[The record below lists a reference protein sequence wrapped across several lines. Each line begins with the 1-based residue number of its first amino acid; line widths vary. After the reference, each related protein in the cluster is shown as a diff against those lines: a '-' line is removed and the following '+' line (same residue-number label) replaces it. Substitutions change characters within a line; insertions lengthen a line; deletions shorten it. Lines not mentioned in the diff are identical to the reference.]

1 MSEME
6 LSAELRNAD
15 QLVSILCG
23 QSFDPEQLLSGDREV
38 IRFICQN
45 FEIMEQAQRM
55 RDSFQS
61 SLELEKQFKVNR
73 DLIVNDLINYY
84 LEQFPADDFFA
95 SKYKELIIKYELLLS
110 IVRNINKL
118 IFMVLQLDYVAN

>member
-23 QSFDPEQLLSGDREV
+23 QSYDPEQVLSGDREV

-45 FEIMEQAQRM
+45 LEIMEQAQRM

-95 SKYKELIIKYELLLS
+95 SKYKELIIKYELFPLCAILT
-110 IVRNINKL
+110 N
-118 IFMVLQLDYVAN
+118 

>member
-6 LSAELRNAD
+6 LSAELGNAD
-15 QLVSILCG
+15 QLVSI
-23 QSFDPEQLLSGDREV
+23 FAPEQLLSDDREV
-38 IRFICQN
+38 IQFICQN
-45 FEIMEQAQRM
+45 LEIMGQARRM

-61 SLELEKQFKVNR
+61 SQELEKQFKVNR

-84 LEQFPADDFFA
+84 LKTFPADDFFA

>member
-1 MSEME
+1 ME
-6 LSAELRNAD
+6 LSAELGNAD
-15 QLVSILCG
+15 QLVSI
-23 QSFDPEQLLSGDREV
+23 FAPEQLLSDDREV
-38 IRFICQN
+38 IQFICQN
-45 FEIMEQAQRM
+45 LEIMGQAQRM
-55 RDSFQS
+55 RASFQS
-61 SLELEKQFKVNR
+61 SQELEKQFKVNSN
-73 DLIVNDLINYY
+73 LIVNDLIHYY

>member
-1 MSEME
+1 MTGSIFLHDVEME

-23 QSFDPEQLLSGDREV
+23 QSYDPEQVLSGDREV

-45 FEIMEQAQRM
+45 LEIMEQAQRM

-61 SLELEKQFKVNR
+61 SLEPEKQFKVNR
-73 DLIVNDLINYY
+73 DLIVNDLIKYY
-84 LEQFPADDFFA
+84 LKTFPADDFFA
-95 SKYKELIIKYELLLS
+95 SKYKELIIKYELFPLCAILT
-110 IVRNINKL
+110 N
-118 IFMVLQLDYVAN
+118 